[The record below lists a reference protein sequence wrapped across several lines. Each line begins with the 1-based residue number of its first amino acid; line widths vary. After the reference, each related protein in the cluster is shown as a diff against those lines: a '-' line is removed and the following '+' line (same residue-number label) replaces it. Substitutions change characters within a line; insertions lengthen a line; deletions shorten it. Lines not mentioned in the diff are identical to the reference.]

1 MEQEPIKEI
10 SPDSRTLDFKA
21 SVPDKSPMR
30 KKKKKVSHTV
40 KKLHPLYKDRKS

>member
-21 SVPDKSPMR
+21 SVPDKSPMQ
-30 KKKKKVSHTV
+30 KKKKSYSEEAAS
-40 KKLHPLYKDRKS
+40 LI